1 MTILVDVNLSPL
13 WIPFFQQHGVLAIYW
28 TDVGTMDMDAPDA
41 DIMRLAADQG
51 HVLMTHDL
59 DFGAMIAAGG
69 LAGPSVLQIRTQDVL
84 PDAIGGLV
92 MQALT
97 AFAGELGQG
106 ALVTITSERGRA
118 RLLPFRRKSD

>member
-1 MTILVDVNLSPL
+1 MTILVDVNLSRL
-13 WIPFFQQHGVLAIYW
+13 WVPFFQQQGVLAIYW
-28 TDVGTMDMDAPDA
+28 TDVGAMDAPDA
-41 DIMRLAADQG
+41 DIMRFAAVHG

-69 LAGPSVLQIRTQDVL
+69 MAGPSVLQIRTQDVL

-92 MQALT
+92 MQALA

-106 ALVTITSERGRA
+106 ALVTITNERGRA